1 MNGHAYGLASFALR
15 WHHDRSTW
23 AFIGLRFIPAL
34 VAFNLVWETAH
45 LPLYTLW
52 EEGTARSIAFAVFHC
67 TLGDMLIGVFALLGA
82 LVVTGAGHLCKWRW
96 LRVSAL
102 TVLFGVGYTA
112 FSEWIHTSVTQSWE
126 YSSQMPIVPVVKLGL
141 SPLLQWIAV
150 PIAAI
155 WLAHRSNLWPRRKC
169 RDTQGSVTSAS
180 ADASSLAKSCSDIG
194 FMNKRKKKN
203 DTD

>member
-1 MNGHAYGLASFALR
+1 MSGHAYGLASSALR
-15 WHHDRSTW
+15 WHHDRSAW
-23 AFIGLRFIPAL
+23 AFIALRFIPAL
-34 VAFNLVWETAH
+34 AVFNLAWESAH

-67 TLGDMLIGVFALLGA
+67 TLGDMLIGVFALVGA
-82 LVVTGAGHLCKWRW
+82 LIVTGAGRLRKWRW

-112 FSEWIHTSVTQSWE
+112 LSEWIHTAVTQSWV

-150 PIAAI
+150 PMAAI
-155 WLAHRSNLWPRRKC
+155 WLAHRSNLRPRREC
-169 RDTQGSVTSAS
+169 RDTQDSVTSAS
-180 ADASSLAKSCSDIG
+180 ADASSPVTGCSDIG
-194 FMNKRKKKN
+194 FMNKRKKK
-203 DTD
+203 